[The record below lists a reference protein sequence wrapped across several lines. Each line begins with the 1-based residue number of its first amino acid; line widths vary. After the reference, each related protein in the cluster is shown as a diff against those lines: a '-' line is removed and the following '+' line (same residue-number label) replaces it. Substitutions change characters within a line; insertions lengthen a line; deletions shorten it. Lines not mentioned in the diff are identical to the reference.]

1 MTDTRIKQLL
11 PVIRRVLP
19 TLIAQDIVGVQPMDM
34 DISSLYP
41 HQMRMKRINT
51 TYKGIKNL
59 AKYLNKNYW
68 PYQYTINNQTTN
80 IEVERWC
87 YDNFKCRYWRS
98 LYGVYAFKREA
109 DYSMFLL
116 RWS

>member
-1 MTDTRIKQLL
+1 MTD
-11 PVIRRVLP
+11 
-19 TLIAQDIVGVQPMDM
+19 
-34 DISSLYP
+34 
-41 HQMRMKRINT
+41 

-68 PYQYTINNQTTN
+68 PHQYTINNQTTN

-87 YDNFKCRYWRS
+87 YANFKGRYWRS
-98 LYGVYAFKREA
+98 LYGVYGFKREA